1 MRKSIVLIVLLTF
14 WNIAATADPW
24 MSNTQTLAADTEDQ
38 FQPAVAYNSVHDEF
52 LVVWQADVS
61 GNYEI
66 VGIRVDSAGA
76 PIGSSFAISDPG
88 TSQFAPDVAYDPV
101 NDRYIVVWVSDYS
114 GTLTDTD
121 IAGRF
126 IPWDGPSA
134 SLATFGINGALTGQ
148 WHPSVAVNPAIGEF
162 LVVWSNIETAT
173 PAWISAQRW
182 ATDGSGSVTS
192 AFDIT
197 SGPEYRIN
205 PKVVWNDVESQYL
218 VVYERFIGGNEE
230 DVYGT
235 RLTWAGAVLGTEIG
249 IAGWPDEENQ
259 VDVAS
264 CRGGYLVVWKGGID
278 AGARI
283 YARAVLGDGSVGAI
297 VGNLS
302 GTLPNHLQPSVAC
315 NRNGAEY
322 LVSWDILFGT
332 GFRGVVGSMVALDG
346 TAGPAFN
353 IYASTTGNTLDYTR
367 PELAVGDHAEAL
379 VAWES
384 DRPDLTSQDIR
395 GRLVGGRLFADGFE
409 SGDDN
414 YWADN

>member
-1 MRKSIVLIVLLTF
+1 MRKSIVLIVLLTI
-14 WNIAATADPW
+14 WNTAATADPW
-24 MSNTQTLAADTEDQ
+24 MGNTQTLAADAEDQ
-38 FQPAVAYNSVHDEF
+38 FQPAVAYNSIHDEF

-61 GNYEI
+61 GDYEI
-66 VGIRVDSAGA
+66 VGVRVDSAGA

-88 TSQFAPDVAYDPV
+88 TSQFAPDVAYDPI
-101 NDRYIVVWVSDYS
+101 NDRYIVVWVSDFS

-134 SLATFGINGALTGQ
+134 SLAPFGINGALTGQ
-148 WHPSVAVNPAIGEF
+148 WHPSVAVSQAIGEF

-182 ATDGSGSVTS
+182 ATDGSGSVTP

-205 PKVVWNDVESQYL
+205 PKVAWNDVESQYL

-249 IAGWPDEENQ
+249 IAGWSDEENQ

-264 CRGGYLVVWKGGID
+264 CRGDYLVVWKGGVD
-278 AGARI
+278 AGSKV
-283 YARAVLGDGSVGAI
+283 YARAVLGDGSVGA
-297 VGNLS
+297 VVSNLT
-302 GTLPNHLQPSVAC
+302 GPHPRENQPSVAC
-315 NRNGAEY
+315 NENGAEY
-322 LVSWDILFGT
+322 VMTWELQNAEGY
-332 GFRGVVGSMVALDG
+332 RGVRGAFIGLDATPRDVYHIYFPG
-346 TAGPAFN
+346 AGQV
-353 IYASTTGNTLDYTR
+353 LDYTR
-367 PELAVGDHAEAL
+367 PELAVGDHSEAL

-395 GRLVGGRLFADGFE
+395 GRLAGGRLFADGFE